1 MLASTGAGRWQS
13 TRIALLPVEEAQ
25 HLETWRNPIV
35 RAVEIGLPSSIRGR
49 ARSDRSGTA
58 LSSTDCLRMVRKHGT
73 LVNDKLSLM
82 VHSVLARSPPPL
94 TVGASARP
102 NGRLEERVLLAGAQE
117 EGEQGPDCQHTRRV
131 GARMAEERVGV
142 HVCTCSVHA
151 VCMRRAR
158 GVHTVHGRSHRLR
171 TCPGHPS
178 SSDGAGWRF
187 IAASVSSPCP
197 CTEHM
202 PYASLASWCTQ
213 AEAPSLP
220 LARPHAEAPSL
231 PPTVRTFV
239 VGRVTVSTVGDLRR
253 AVLCEISYACP
264 ELGS

>member
-1 MLASTGAGRWQS
+1 MSASSGQQGAGQHGRRQAAEHPY
-13 TRIALLPVEEAQ
+13 RALLPVEEAQ
-25 HLETWRNPIV
+25 HLETWRNPIA
-35 RAVEIGLPSSIRGR
+35 REFEIGLPSSIRGR

-73 LVNDKLSLM
+73 LVNDKLSY
-82 VHSVLARSPPPL
+82 SVLARSPPPL

-171 TCPGHPS
+171 TCPPAS
-178 SSDGAGWRF
+178 SWSC
-187 IAASVSSPCP
+187 S
-197 CTEHM
+197 
-202 PYASLASWCTQ
+202 
-213 AEAPSLP
+213 
-220 LARPHAEAPSL
+220 
-231 PPTVRTFV
+231 
-239 VGRVTVSTVGDLRR
+239 
-253 AVLCEISYACP
+253 
-264 ELGS
+264 

>member
-1 MLASTGAGRWQS
+1 MSASGGQQGAGQHGGQAAEHPYR
-13 TRIALLPVEEAQ
+13 APLPVEEAQ

-82 VHSVLARSPPPL
+82 VHRLHSVLARSPPPL

-131 GARMAEERVGV
+131 GARMAEERVF
-142 HVCTCSVHA
+142 TCVHA

-171 TCPGHPS
+171 TCPPAS
-178 SSDGAGWRF
+178 SWSC
-187 IAASVSSPCP
+187 S
-197 CTEHM
+197 
-202 PYASLASWCTQ
+202 
-213 AEAPSLP
+213 
-220 LARPHAEAPSL
+220 
-231 PPTVRTFV
+231 
-239 VGRVTVSTVGDLRR
+239 
-253 AVLCEISYACP
+253 
-264 ELGS
+264 